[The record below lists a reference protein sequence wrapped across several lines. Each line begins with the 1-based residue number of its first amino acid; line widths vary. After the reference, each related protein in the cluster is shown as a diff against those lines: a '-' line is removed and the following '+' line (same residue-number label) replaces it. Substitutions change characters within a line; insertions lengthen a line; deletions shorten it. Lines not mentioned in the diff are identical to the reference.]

1 MSEAVTPGPATVAPA
16 AVKANSVV
24 VFDNVKYD
32 VVGGPDDSSPLVQVA
47 REQILQTI
55 EIDKL
60 VRNLTRT
67 DDLLHIAAC
76 GVAGFLHPE
85 TGKSLSARVMN
96 LQYKLRTNTGEMG
109 SALLR
114 FGESAGQMLPIL
126 RGAFKDLYDLYEA
139 DCVTRLAG
147 CAAVATKMAET
158 CGALKGTF
166 QGLAD
171 EAQKIAEDTTET
183 RDVREASRLAAKKR
197 QAEIEAQ
204 DAQTQELKK
213 SLEAQIPQV
222 KGWYEEAKAA
232 QNTADGRMFT
242 MAIVGSITKALGDGL
257 AAGLQ
262 FKTAPVAAG
271 AQLAAAIANKAVPP
285 SKEEKKTDEKSKKTS
300 EVLSA
305 QAAYRVAK
313 DALTL
318 AEEKYKEAQ
327 EKATEAQAALDEL
340 EEPFKEARD
349 AYEAAK
355 KKKPKDAKAKK
366 DEKEKKEA
374 YEELQGPYEEAETAL
389 EEASE
394 EEEEAKTAL
403 DAAKEKE
410 KNAKATKEEADASA
424 PLAGVAAGLSSA
436 GASAQDAASAYA
448 EIAAN
453 YGKEKAKYLDM
464 LMDLQKQ
471 ERDALGAIAKFAV
484 QMQTEKGNEQLEQ
497 AAVESLHIAVGVLKY
512 VVVILQDVTQFWTQ
526 MAMACRQLA
535 DEGLRTDINI
545 YMKRTR
551 DERIKEYSSES
562 FMLRMIT
569 VAAQWHA
576 LKLVA
581 NEYRT
586 ATMKVYDKLGVTYRQ
601 NLPIEEARAEAK
613 KLSIALEGEVQKEIQ
628 ASNEATAQAK
638 AAKAEAQAV
647 IAGAAAT

>member
-1 MSEAVTPGPATVAPA
+1 MSDPVAPIGQ
-16 AVKANSVV
+16 AVSVV
-24 VFDNVKYD
+24 VFDTVKYD
-32 VVGGPDDSSPLVQVA
+32 VIAGPEDATPLVQVA

-60 VRNLTRT
+60 VRNLNRT

-76 GVAGFLHPE
+76 GVAGFLNPN
-85 TGKSLSARVMN
+85 TGASLSAQVMG
-96 LQYKLRTNTGEMG
+96 LQYKLRKNTGEMG

-114 FGESAGQMLPIL
+114 FGESAGQMIPIL
-126 RGAFKDLYDLYEA
+126 RGAFKDLYSLYEV
-139 DCVTRLAG
+139 DCITRLAR
-147 CAAVATKMAET
+147 CEAVATQMAT
-158 CGALKGTF
+158 TSDTLKGTF
-166 QGLAD
+166 QGLAE
-171 EAQKIAEDTTET
+171 EAQKIAEDTTQT
-183 RDVREASRLAAKKR
+183 RDLRESAR
-197 QAEIEAQ
+197 QAAIARQKEIEAQ

-232 QNTADGRMFT
+232 QSTADGRMFA

-262 FKTAPVAAG
+262 FKAAPVAAG
-271 AQLAAAIANKAVPP
+271 AQLAAAIASKSVSA
-285 SKEEKKTDEKSKKTS
+285 SKEEKKTDEKSQKTS
-300 EVLSA
+300 EVLTA

-313 DALTL
+313 EALTL

-327 EKATEAQAALDEL
+327 ETTTEAQTAHDEL
-340 EEPFKEARD
+340 EEPYKEARD

-366 DEKEKKEA
+366 DEKDTKEA
-374 YEELQGPYEEAETAL
+374 YEELKGPYEEAETAL
-389 EEASE
+389 AEATE
-394 EEEEAKTAL
+394 EEEEAKTAYET
-403 DAAKEKE
+403 AKEKE
-410 KNAKATKEEADASA
+410 ATAKAAKEEADASA

-471 ERDALGAIAKFAV
+471 EREALGAIAKFAV

-526 MAMACRQLA
+526 MAVACRQLA
-535 DEGLRTDINI
+535 GDELRTDIDI

-551 DERIKEYSSES
+551 DERIKEYSNQD
-562 FMLRMIT
+562 FMLRMLT

-581 NEYRT
+581 SEYRT
-586 ATMKVYDKLGVTYRQ
+586 ATMKVYDKLGETYKK
-601 NLPIEEARAEAK
+601 NLPIQEARAEAK
-613 KLSIALEGEVQKEIQ
+613 RLAAKLDSEVQKEIQ
-628 ASNEATAQAK
+628 QSDEVKTQIE
-638 AAKAEAQAV
+638 AAKKETEAV
-647 IAGAAAT
+647 IGAAAT